1 MVTLEEYSKLTEVQ
15 KKKLHKDQLKT
26 LVDNHLL
33 INQPLTIDN
42 PDDIRNLIINTV
54 TESVEKAIDNKAK
67 ELVEAAING
76 IKVEYDDEL
85 KTLRNDLETV
95 TNENKV
101 IKKII
106 SEQEKFLETVRTD
119 KIKNNIFISGI
130 PNRVNIGGVQTEDN
144 ETIISHILLHLVP
157 TITADDYSIIIAFEH
172 REGFTMHSAIV
183 SFTDCKTKE
192 KLLGT
197 CKKS

>member
-1 MVTLEEYSKLTEVQ
+1 M
-15 KKKLHKDQLKT
+15 
-26 LVDNHLL
+26 
-33 INQPLTIDN
+33 
-42 PDDIRNLIINTV
+42 
-54 TESVEKAIDNKAK
+54 
-67 ELVEAAING
+67 
-76 IKVEYDDEL
+76 EYDDEL
-85 KTLRNDLETV
+85 KTLHNDLETV

-106 SEQEKFLETVRTD
+106 SEQQKFLETVRRD

-157 TITADDYSIIIAFEH
+157 TITADDYSIIMAFEH
-172 REGFTMHSAIV
+172 REGFTRHSAIV

-197 CKKS
+197 CKNLKNLNENNWLKRVYLKSEQPQLTSKENMASVKSYGIHIKMTRIWKLN